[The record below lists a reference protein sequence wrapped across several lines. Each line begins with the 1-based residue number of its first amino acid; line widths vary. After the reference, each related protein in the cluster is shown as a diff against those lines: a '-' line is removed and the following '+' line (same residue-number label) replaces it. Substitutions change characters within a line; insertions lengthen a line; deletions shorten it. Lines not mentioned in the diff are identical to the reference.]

1 MRYTKE
7 KQSDVLAD
15 IRYGMSI
22 PECSGKH
29 GVPTH
34 TIYRWMVNADP
45 YNKEL
50 NSRIYKYAPTV
61 VESEAKITTSISDIA
76 CLDINE
82 EEWDALCRFVSNELY
97 KLVQDII
104 EREESY
110 WRQRGAV

>member
-7 KQSDVLAD
+7 KQCDVLAD
-15 IRYGMSI
+15 IRSGKSI
-22 PECSGKH
+22 PECSDRH
-29 GVPTH
+29 GVPVH

-50 NSRIYKYAPTV
+50 NSRIYKYASTV
-61 VESEAKITTSISDIA
+61 VASEAKITTVISDIA

-82 EEWDALCRFVSNELY
+82 EEWDTLCKYVSNELY
-97 KLVQDII
+97 KLAQCII
-104 EREESY
+104 EKEESY